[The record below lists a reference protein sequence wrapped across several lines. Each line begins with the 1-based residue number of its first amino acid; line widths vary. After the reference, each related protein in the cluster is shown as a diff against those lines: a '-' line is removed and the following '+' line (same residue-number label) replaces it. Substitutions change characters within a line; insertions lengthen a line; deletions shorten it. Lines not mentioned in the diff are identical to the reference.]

1 MNSEMG
7 LSSKPRRLMA
17 LIGRP
22 HDDRRGARHW
32 ARISRRTLHMR
43 AIGVKRAFHCLIELA
58 PVALFGLRASPRWF
72 FSQLDINY
80 LPMWAL
86 WSCGRRACVV
96 QAQRQIHRA
105 FAGHLDRRWPDNA
118 SSPLDHR
125 ATATSGVDKPKRD
138 RGSEGARHAHLHAAN
153 CVAPSRSSS
162 SDVPFRCRIRG
173 SSPLLTA
180 AFDVRRTSHPVAVLR
195 AAGTTIPHSRGHRAR
210 EGGSTLYGGIS
221 QPLFATVRP
230 PGSNGADQAS
240 WNSR

>member
-58 PVALFGLRASPRWF
+58 PVALFGLRASPRSF

-86 WSCGRRACVV
+86 WSCRRRACVV
-96 QAQRQIHRA
+96 QAQRQIHRV

-118 SSPLDHR
+118 SSPPDHR
-125 ATATSGVDKPKRD
+125 AIRRRVGWTNRSAIEEPRELATRIFTPQTAWHHQD
-138 RGSEGARHAHLHAAN
+138 RHLPTCPSVVESVARAH
-153 CVAPSRSSS
+153 C
-162 SDVPFRCRIRG
+162 
-173 SSPLLTA
+173 
-180 AFDVRRTSHPVAVLR
+180 
-195 AAGTTIPHSRGHRAR
+195 
-210 EGGSTLYGGIS
+210 
-221 QPLFATVRP
+221 
-230 PGSNGADQAS
+230 
-240 WNSR
+240 

>member
-58 PVALFGLRASPRWF
+58 PVALFGLRASPRSF

-86 WSCGRRACVV
+86 WSCRRRACVRPSAAANP
-96 QAQRQIHRA
+96 QGFCWPLRPPLARQRILPSR
-105 FAGHLDRRWPDNA
+105 
-118 SSPLDHR
+118 SPR
-125 ATATSGVDKPKRD
+125 YTATSGVDKPKRD

-180 AFDVRRTSHPVAVLR
+180 ALMSAEPHIRSPFSERLAPQSLILEVIGLGRVGPHCISAYRSHCLRR
-195 AAGTTIPHSRGHRAR
+195 
-210 EGGSTLYGGIS
+210 
-221 QPLFATVRP
+221 
-230 PGSNGADQAS
+230 
-240 WNSR
+240 